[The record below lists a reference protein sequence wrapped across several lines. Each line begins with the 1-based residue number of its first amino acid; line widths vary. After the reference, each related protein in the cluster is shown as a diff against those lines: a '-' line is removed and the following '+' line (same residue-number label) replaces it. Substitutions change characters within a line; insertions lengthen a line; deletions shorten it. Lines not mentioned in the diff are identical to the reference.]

1 MRPATP
7 QHHPGFLPGCRQ
19 PSVQVNL
26 RMRCQAQADLAA
38 LDRWLAASLGL
49 DRIPLPAHR
58 LPGPDAIAAQ
68 AWRVL
73 VVTAF
78 LQQEARLPVFDPGHI
93 LRLERDPQSPE
104 TWQASARIASLDLIP
119 AQAQQLACNAALQ
132 IVARGLGHG
141 HDGSKEE
148 DWLATLEDSTIN
160 PLMTSSHS
168 GISTLPILREAFRL
182 DIPFRHL
189 GAGVYQLGWGRRS
202 RMLDR
207 SALDTDS
214 AIGARLTGKKHWT
227 AQMLRTAGLPAPE
240 HWLVKSELHAKA
252 AARALGWPLVVKP
265 ADCERSEG
273 VTVEIRDEDGL
284 LRGYRHA
291 LACSRLVL
299 VERQVAGTCHRLM
312 VGNGRLLYAVR
323 RNPRSVTGDGL
334 HSVAELIE
342 LERQRG
348 QRLPPWRRDKPIR
361 LDALCFEALSAQGL
375 DAAYRPGAD
384 ETVKLRLI
392 ESGEWGGDVVTATT
406 EVHPDN
412 VAIALRAA
420 RLFGL
425 DNAGI
430 DIISPDISQ
439 PWHRN
444 GAIINEVN
452 FAPQFGATVAAREKM
467 SEFLGSL
474 IEGDGRIPIEAFVG
488 GAEALDA
495 GLRRRDELSRQG
507 LACWCTSHA
516 QTFDGSGDPC
526 LLQGDGLFSRCS
538 ALLLDPTVE
547 ALILVV
553 QTDELLATGLPA
565 DRLTQVH
572 ACAGK
577 LSRRD
582 GSGMHDDRAVM
593 DALLRGLRTHAVAAT
608 QP

>member
-1 MRPATP
+1 MKPAT

-19 PSVQVNL
+19 PSVLVNL
-26 RMRCQAQADLAA
+26 RMRCKEQADLAA

-49 DRIPLPAHR
+49 DLIPSPAYP
-58 LPGPDAIAAQ
+58 LPGPEAIAAQ

-73 VVTAF
+73 VVAAF
-78 LQQEARLPVFDPGHI
+78 LQQEARLPVFDAGHL
-93 LRLERDPQSPE
+93 LRLDRDPQSPG
-104 TWQASARIASLDLIP
+104 TWQASARIGSIDLIP
-119 AQAQQLACNAALQ
+119 VQAQQLACEAALQ
-132 IVARGLGHG
+132 IVERGLLHAS
-141 HDGSKEE
+141 DSRDEE
-148 DWLATLEDSTIN
+148 DWLATLEDSTIR

-168 GISTLPILREAFRL
+168 GVSTLPILREAFRL

-189 GAGVYQLGWGRRS
+189 GGGVYQLGWGRRS

-207 SALDTDS
+207 SALDSDS
-214 AIGARLTGKKHWT
+214 AIGARLSSKKHWT
-227 AQMLRTAGLPAPE
+227 AQLLRAAGLPAPE
-240 HWLVKSELHAKA
+240 HLLVKNEPQAKA
-252 AARALGWPLVVKP
+252 AAQALGWPLVVKP

-273 VTVEIRDEDGL
+273 VTVEVRDEDGL
-284 LRGYRHA
+284 LRGYQHA
-291 LACSRLVL
+291 LTFSRLIL
-299 VERQVAGTCHRLM
+299 VERQIAGTCHRLM

-342 LERQRG
+342 LKRQRG
-348 QRLPPWRRDKPIR
+348 LRMPPWRRDKPIV
-361 LDALCFEALSAQGL
+361 LDALCSEALAAQGL
-375 DAAYRPGAD
+375 DAAYRPGPG

-474 IEGDGRIPIEAFVG
+474 IEGDGRIRIEVFVG
-488 GAEALDA
+488 GTEALDA

-516 QTFDGSGDPC
+516 ETLDGSGAPC
-526 LLQGDGLFSRCS
+526 ILQGHGLFDRCS
-538 ALLLDPTVE
+538 ALLLDQTVE

-572 ACAGK
+572 ACAGN

-582 GSGMHDDRAVM
+582 GSGVHDDKAVM
-593 DALLRGLRTHAVAAT
+593 DTLLRLLRTHAVAA
-608 QP
+608 PRP